1 MLSHTVMNGCIFAVM
16 VLKKKLWYVYYCK
29 TVKPLTMIESFSMGI
44 ITIKE
49 NFSKEKN
56 MELFIKIYESG
67 IVF

>member
-1 MLSHTVMNGCIFAVM
+1 MTNGCIFVVM